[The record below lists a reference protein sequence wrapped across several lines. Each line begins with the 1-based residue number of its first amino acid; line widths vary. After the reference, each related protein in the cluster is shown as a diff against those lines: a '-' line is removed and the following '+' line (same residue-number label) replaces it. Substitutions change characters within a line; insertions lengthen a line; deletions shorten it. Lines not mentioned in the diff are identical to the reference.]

1 MPKTQQQT
9 NARIQT
15 NHQSDLKLNGACINK
30 YSSYI
35 ITSRNAKVKRLQ
47 TLLHLKAIQ
56 HRFVTD
62 KARLN
67 GRK

>member
-15 NHQSDLKLNGACINK
+15 NHQSDLKLNGACINT

-47 TLLHLKAIQ
+47 TLLHLKAI
-56 HRFVTD
+56 
-62 KARLN
+62 
-67 GRK
+67 